1 MAKRQF
7 LEGIRIGKIDFDKI
21 KRNKNE
27 MFVLN
32 SIFFE
37 NSTNPQLN

>member
-1 MAKRQF
+1 MAKQQF